1 MVIIVHKPSECGK
14 KEGFDGFF
22 VIVKIFLLK

>member
-1 MVIIVHKPSECGK
+1 MIIVHKPLKCGK

-22 VIVKIFLLK
+22 VIIKILLLK